1 MTEAFVVAGVIIVFL
16 LVVLQFI
23 KANLKICQPNEI
35 LIFSGQQR
43 QMPDGTTRGYR
54 TIKGGRGFRIPVIEE
69 VDRLDLRTL
78 PLDLMVTNAFS
89 KGGIPL
95 QVRAIANVK
104 IASQEP
110 ELSNAVERLLGK
122 DLAEVQMIAKET
134 LEGNLRGVLA
144 LLTPEEVNED
154 RLKFAKEL
162 LDEADMDLSA
172 LGLHLDTLKIQSI
185 DDDTGYL
192 NAIGRQQTAHIISA
206 AEVIEAQKMEQAKVA
221 QARADLAVAEAENEV
236 RIVRAKLDAKSQAE
250 EARAGMAARVAE
262 AQAEQELAEQEI
274 LLMEKRER
282 AGTIV
287 KAEAQR
293 QALME
298 IAKGDAAKITESG
311 NAEIAVLQ
319 QKMELWKAAG
329 DDAERLFLIQ
339 MLPEI
344 LKEVIKTVD
353 NLKIDKLTV
362 VDSGG
367 QGQGV
372 PAVMSQIAGA
382 TPALLESLR
391 ASTGVDI
398 AGMLSRASEPRQF
411 GSGAKDNG
419 EVPKIGDA
427 GRGMNLPALIA
438 GVLTLAAFGAHAF
451 VGAREYRL
459 FAPGTDAVPART
471 AWVQALAGWH
481 WVSVSLLASACVL
494 LLAGAT
500 DAVPNEPTVLLMLSG
515 YFGLCG
521 VAWLLTLIV
530 SGDGI
535 ERRFLV
541 LGQ

>member
-398 AGMLSRASEPRQF
+398 AGMLSRASEPRQL

-419 EVPKIGDA
+419 EVPKIDE
-427 GRGMNLPALIA
+427 RG
-438 GVLTLAAFGAHAF
+438 AA
-451 VGAREYRL
+451 
-459 FAPGTDAVPART
+459 
-471 AWVQALAGWH
+471 
-481 WVSVSLLASACVL
+481 
-494 LLAGAT
+494 
-500 DAVPNEPTVLLMLSG
+500 
-515 YFGLCG
+515 
-521 VAWLLTLIV
+521 
-530 SGDGI
+530 
-535 ERRFLV
+535 
-541 LGQ
+541 

>member
-1 MTEAFVVAGVIIVFL
+1 MTEAFVIAGVIIVFL

-43 QMPDGTTRGYR
+43 QMPDGTSRGYR

-206 AEVIEAQKMEQAKVA
+206 AEVIEAKKMEQAKVA

-311 NAEIAVLQ
+311 NAEVAVLRE
-319 QKMELWKAAG
+319 KMELWKAAG

-367 QGQGV
+367 NGQGV

-398 AGMLSRASEPRQF
+398 AGMLAQASAPRQL
-411 GSGAKDNG
+411 GNGAKDNG
-419 EVPKIGDA
+419 EVPKIGQ
-427 GRGMNLPALIA
+427 
-438 GVLTLAAFGAHAF
+438 
-451 VGAREYRL
+451 
-459 FAPGTDAVPART
+459 PG
-471 AWVQALAGWH
+471 
-481 WVSVSLLASACVL
+481 
-494 LLAGAT
+494 
-500 DAVPNEPTVLLMLSG
+500 
-515 YFGLCG
+515 
-521 VAWLLTLIV
+521 
-530 SGDGI
+530 
-535 ERRFLV
+535 
-541 LGQ
+541 